1 MSNTTN
7 VNVTLN
13 VKRKAQYRAPAPV
26 IKASN
31 QIQQSNVAS
40 ITEKKVSS
48 VSKSSAV
55 TQKEVAKSSH
65 ANIAYGSADPPKPAG
80 VVSSFASSKFGAVAH
95 DETFAKRHFEGG
107 EVLRRHEAVFH
118 AAERASRGLPPEEEE
133 DDSMQHIIICLCIAC
148 CLVFAIIAFLFLAFY
163 LGWIGG
169 AVKTVKSG
177 TKVVT
182 TSLVPNG
189 QWITGSTLRVW
200 KG

>member
-26 IKASN
+26 TKASN

-40 ITEKKVSS
+40 LTEKKVSS

-65 ANIAYGSADPPKPAG
+65 ANIAYGSADPP
-80 VVSSFASSKFGAVAH
+80 KFGAVAH

-133 DDSMQHIIICLCIAC
+133 DNSMQHIIICLCIAC

-200 KG
+200 KGP